1 MSVKYL
7 LRWTYVDGVFFAL
20 MVATAESFA
29 LYFFARQGIS
39 KTDLAVLST
48 VPVLLAAVAQLLIP
62 RLVPRAR
69 LGSGIAAMM
78 LLQLLGLLALIY
90 AAIAADHFWVPLV
103 ALSLYWTG
111 GQCAGPLWIDWIAQY
126 CPRADFER
134 FFGKRTAAIQIVTL
148 AVFLGFA
155 YFIEWGLSYVW
166 IFAFSALARL
176 GSLTTFLYSL
186 RKSKSLASANA
197 TVLAGEETFRRGD
210 SHRTAVKIFAI
221 FVLAGGVFRFAVN
234 TSSPFFLTYM
244 IENLKLTTID
254 YVWLSSVPLV
264 GKVLFQ
270 INWARGRLQG
280 YQYLG
285 VQTSCIMISFLPWL
299 WTLSDDFL
307 YLIFIQAMSGLFWG
321 GLEFMHVML
330 AQNLAYGQSRKYA
343 SVQQAVFQVCAVG
356 GALLG
361 GVLLDHK
368 WLTQEVFNLST
379 GLRLV
384 AAGGLAV
391 FAWQYS
397 WTRIS
402 LRGSFVYLSALISIR
417 PSAANIW
424 ANIPIRLRRRGT

>member
-1 MSVKYL
+1 MPVKNL
-7 LRWTYVDGVFFAL
+7 LRWTYIDGVFFAL

-29 LYFFARQGIS
+29 LYFFAKQGIS

-48 VPVLLAAVAQLLIP
+48 IPVLFAAVGQLLIP

-69 LGSGIAAMM
+69 LGHGIAGMM
-78 LLQLLGLLALIY
+78 LLQLIGLIALIY
-90 AAIAADHFWVPLV
+90 GALAAEHFWVPLL

-126 CPRADFER
+126 CPRSDFER
-134 FFGKRTAAIQIVTL
+134 YFGKRTAIIQVVTL
-148 AVFLGFA
+148 AVFLAFA
-155 YFIEWGLSYVW
+155 YFIEWGMAYVW
-166 IFAFSALARL
+166 VFAFSAFARL
-176 GSLTTFLYSL
+176 GSLVTFLYTL
-186 RKSKSLASANA
+186 KRAKGLTAAHA
-197 TVLAGEETFRRGD
+197 TVLAGEESPRRGET
-210 SHRTAVKIFAI
+210 HGTAVKIFVI
-221 FVLAGGVFRFAVN
+221 FVLSGGVFRFAVN
-234 TSSPFFLTYM
+234 TSSPFFLSYM

-254 YVWLSSVPLV
+254 YVWLSSVPLI

-270 INWARGRLQG
+270 INWARGKLQG

-299 WTLSDDFL
+299 WTLSDDFF
-307 YLIFIQAMSGLFWG
+307 YLIIIQAMSGLFWG

-379 GLRLV
+379 SLRLV

-397 WTRIS
+397 WTRLS
-402 LRGSFVYLSALISIR
+402 LRGSFIYLSALISIR

-424 ANIPIRLRRRGT
+424 SGIPIRFRRRGV

>member
-1 MSVKYL
+1 
-7 LRWTYVDGVFFAL
+7 
-20 MVATAESFA
+20 
-29 LYFFARQGIS
+29 
-39 KTDLAVLST
+39 
-48 VPVLLAAVAQLLIP
+48 
-62 RLVPRAR
+62 
-69 LGSGIAAMM
+69 
-78 LLQLLGLLALIY
+78 
-90 AAIAADHFWVPLV
+90 
-103 ALSLYWTG
+103 LSLYWTG

-126 CPRADFER
+126 CPRNEFER
-134 FFGKRTAAIQIVTL
+134 FFGKRTAVIQIVTL

-155 YFIEWGLSYVW
+155 YFIEWGLSYAWV
-166 IFAFSALARL
+166 FAFSALARL
-176 GSLTTFLYSL
+176 GSLVTFLYAL
-186 RKSKSLASANA
+186 RKSKGLASTNA
-197 TVLAGEETFRRGD
+197 TVLAGEETYWRGD

-221 FVLAGGVFRFAVN
+221 FVLAGGAFRFAVN

-244 IENLKLTTID
+244 IEDLKLTTID
-254 YVWLSSVPLV
+254 YVWLSSVPLI

-270 INWARGRLQG
+270 INWARGKLQG

-307 YLIFIQAMSGLFWG
+307 YLILIQAMSGLFWG

-402 LRGSFVYLSALISIR
+402 LRGSFVYLSTLVSIR

-424 ANIPIRLRRRGT
+424 ANIPIRLRRRGA